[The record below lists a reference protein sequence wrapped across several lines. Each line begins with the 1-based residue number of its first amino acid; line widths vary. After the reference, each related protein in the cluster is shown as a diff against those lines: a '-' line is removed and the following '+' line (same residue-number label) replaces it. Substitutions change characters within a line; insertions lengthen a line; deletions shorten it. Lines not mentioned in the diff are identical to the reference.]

1 MKTKEALFLAK
12 LNLTTS
18 KKINRIIVFM
28 LSVSMIIIIPVFVLW
43 ISVNVSINNKI
54 NSVPYML
61 YSQVQMKDYRIET
74 ANEDRKIS
82 GFENINKFENIDSK
96 IVYEK
101 YNLPCSPQYYN
112 VTMSVDGKKYDL
124 SESVFSYNI
133 IDIDKSS
140 YNFPYNLNTIGDIFV
155 DSCDASFDE
164 TGKKQVVLSQIVL
177 DAFNLTSTD
186 VYGNTISIYI
196 SSSHIEGYLCYEY
209 KVVGIIKREISE
221 LYDESGSYM
230 DSEIFFCSSNVY
242 KDGNA
247 VLKPTM
253 TGQWYE
259 YKYLNIE
266 DKEMLNEEYMMLGI
280 GSDIY
285 AKDSYA
291 STCIYLEESNYA
303 ILSSLITSLQNRGIY
318 TENSTIYNNYKKLYD
333 VSNILTFILGIVG
346 GVSFIITLLYY
357 YLNLKFS
364 IYKRR
369 HFLTIIRALG
379 GQDCD
384 IPKIHMLQ
392 SNILCAKA
400 ALIFAVIGGALC
412 WLIKYVIN
420 AMISINQIPISITI
434 SPWIILASIITMIVI
449 MFTITN
455 LIALICS
462 RKLSKQPIMSILKT
476 Q

>member
-18 KKINRIIVFM
+18 KKINRIIAFM

-230 DSEIFFCSSNVY
+230 DSEIFFCSSNV
-242 KDGNA
+242 
-247 VLKPTM
+247 
-253 TGQWYE
+253 
-259 YKYLNIE
+259 
-266 DKEMLNEEYMMLGI
+266 
-280 GSDIY
+280 
-285 AKDSYA
+285 
-291 STCIYLEESNYA
+291 
-303 ILSSLITSLQNRGIY
+303 
-318 TENSTIYNNYKKLYD
+318 
-333 VSNILTFILGIVG
+333 
-346 GVSFIITLLYY
+346 
-357 YLNLKFS
+357 
-364 IYKRR
+364 
-369 HFLTIIRALG
+369 
-379 GQDCD
+379 
-384 IPKIHMLQ
+384 
-392 SNILCAKA
+392 
-400 ALIFAVIGGALC
+400 
-412 WLIKYVIN
+412 
-420 AMISINQIPISITI
+420 
-434 SPWIILASIITMIVI
+434 
-449 MFTITN
+449 
-455 LIALICS
+455 
-462 RKLSKQPIMSILKT
+462 
-476 Q
+476 